1 MSKKIIIINTC
12 ITLLEL
18 IQYTAL
24 GLILVMDSLISIIVL
39 VLLAIG
45 SEIGIFYITSYAIR
59 NHLEIGY
66 ISWKSRAYSI
76 NKQGSYRY
84 V

>member
-1 MSKKIIIINTC
+1 MSQKIRLLNIC

-24 GLILVMDSLISIIVL
+24 GLILVMDNLISIIIL

-45 SEIGIFYITSYAIR
+45 SEIGIFYITSYAISKK
-59 NHLEIGY
+59 LEIGY
-66 ISWKSRAYSI
+66 FSWNSKAYSI
-76 NKQGSYRY
+76 SRQGSYSY
-84 V
+84 